1 MRIAVLLSIGRHP
14 VSGRARRAAA
24 DARALELA
32 LRLPGAEIHAV
43 HAGDPD
49 EPALRD
55 YLGMGIA
62 RLGVVPMPQGH
73 DPIPALIAWLRSLQ
87 PDIVL
92 AGLRGENGLD
102 TGLLPHKVA
111 DALDYAMVPGVIG
124 LDVTDRTASAT
135 QVLPKAGRRS
145 VAAPLPFVATVH
157 PGAPAPRACAFA
169 QARRG
174 HIERMAIPTADD
186 TLLHSVE
193 RTAWRPRPKALAP
206 KGGSA
211 RDRLLRATVAKAGA
225 GRTMIDPDP
234 HDAARAILAEIEEH
248 GLLRR

>member
-102 TGLLPHKVA
+102 TGLCPTRLRMPSIT
-111 DALDYAMVPGVIG
+111 LWSP
-124 LDVTDRTASAT
+124 AS
-135 QVLPKAGRRS
+135 
-145 VAAPLPFVATVH
+145 
-157 PGAPAPRACAFA
+157 
-169 QARRG
+169 
-174 HIERMAIPTADD
+174 
-186 TLLHSVE
+186 
-193 RTAWRPRPKALAP
+193 
-206 KGGSA
+206 SA
-211 RDRLLRATVAKAGA
+211 
-225 GRTMIDPDP
+225 
-234 HDAARAILAEIEEH
+234 
-248 GLLRR
+248 